1 MDKEDEKDKAIA
13 PGVPSHKQE
22 EIDNARRP
30 RRRAEHRQEEGGAE
44 EVQTAEK
51 RKRKRKIQAI

>member
-30 RRRAEHRQEEGGAE
+30 RRRAEHRQEEGVADE
-44 EVQTAEK
+44 ANCRK
-51 RKRKRKIQAI
+51 RERKRKIQAI